1 MKQPMS
7 SFPPLPRHSLV
18 EQAIAVMRER
28 VAKGEW
34 ALGERIPKETE
45 LAQLLQ
51 VGRNT
56 VREAVRVLSHAG
68 MLEVRQGDGTY
79 VRSRTDPADVMHRI
93 SRSGLRDHFE
103 LRVVLEAEAAR
114 LAALRR
120 TERDL
125 KRLEKLLEARGEKV
139 SGSVDMEAFVAR
151 DTAFHLAIAEASHN
165 RALSELYRYFVS
177 EVRRGTHTAVM
188 EPALPEPG
196 LAAHVRILDA
206 IRNQDP
212 AGAERAAREA
222 VTPLLTAM
230 SQA

>member
-1 MKQPMS
+1 MKQVMS

-18 EQAIAVMRER
+18 EQAIAFMRER
-28 VAKGEW
+28 VAQGAW

-45 LAQLLQ
+45 LAHLLQ

-68 MLEVRQGDGTY
+68 ILEVRQGDGTY
-79 VRSRTDPADVMHRI
+79 VRSRTDPADVIHRI

-125 KRLEKLLEARGEKV
+125 DLLEKLLLARGEK
-139 SGSVDMEAFVAR
+139 SPDMDMEAFVAR
-151 DTAFHLAIAEASHN
+151 DTAFHLAIAQASHN
-165 RALSELYRYFVS
+165 TALSELYRYFVS
-177 EVRRGTHTAVM
+177 EVRRGTHTAVV
-188 EPALPEPG
+188 EPTLPEPD
-196 LAAHVRILDA
+196 LAAHQRIFDA
-206 IRNQDP
+206 IRNQD
-212 AGAERAAREA
+212 ASGAEHAARSA
-222 VTPLLTAM
+222 VEGLITAM
-230 SQA
+230 S